1 MDVLAKRVADLKVG
15 VRCDARA
22 VALMLDAGNRVV
34 GLVVRSEGRDQF
46 VRALKGVILCA
57 GGFIM
62 NQTLVRQHAP
72 HLARANTPIG
82 TVDDGSG
89 IQLGQSVG
97 AHAIHM
103 NEGFVT
109 LPWYPDRKSTRLTS
123 SH

>member
-1 MDVLAKRVADLKVG
+1 MLRRPPSSTHTDTLFRYTTLCRSKRGADLKVD

-22 VALMLDAGNRVV
+22 VALIVDAGNRVF

-72 HLARANTPIG
+72 HL
-82 TVDDGSG
+82 
-89 IQLGQSVG
+89 
-97 AHAIHM
+97 
-103 NEGFVT
+103 
-109 LPWYPDRKSTRLTS
+109 DRKSTRLNS

>member
-1 MDVLAKRVADLKVG
+1 MDVLAKRVADLKVD
-15 VRCDARA
+15 VRFDARA
-22 VALMLDAGNRVV
+22 VALIVDAGNRVV

-82 TVDDGSG
+82 TVDDGRSEEHTSE
-89 IQLGQSVG
+89 LQSLMRISY
-97 AHAIHM
+97 AAFCLKKKT
-103 NEGFVT
+103 N
-109 LPWYPDRKSTRLTS
+109 
-123 SH
+123 